1 MMLSKQPSRTLVK
14 QMFAELQPYRR
25 DGNWWLRGPDK
36 TLSPWGPYLSK
47 SEMMKDR
54 EALAHAYAAIQCH
67 EKRAKP
73 NRSHNPSELL

>member
-1 MMLSKQPSRTLVK
+1 MLAKQPSRTLVK

-47 SEMMKDR
+47 SEMTKDR
-54 EALAHAYAAIQCH
+54 EVLAHAYAAIRQS
-67 EKRAKP
+67 E
-73 NRSHNPSELL
+73 NVDRSRRPSQNK